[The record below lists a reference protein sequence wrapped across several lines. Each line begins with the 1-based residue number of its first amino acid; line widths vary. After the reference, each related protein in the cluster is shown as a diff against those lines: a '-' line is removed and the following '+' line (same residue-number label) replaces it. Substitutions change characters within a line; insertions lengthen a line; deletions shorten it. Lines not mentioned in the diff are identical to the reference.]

1 MATGNGAHVVHC
13 MLERNIDDYN
23 VIGYNPLYTLF
34 PFALRSILP
43 AGEYNILHTTPDYAL
58 FFNQRKLPL
67 VLSFQNYV
75 LDRWIGTYSSL
86 LQRIHYMTDLRLFTR
101 KAIKYSVSLTAVSEF
116 TANIVQEDLQV
127 DRPIQVIYNSVEED
141 VFTPQRSPKSK
152 TNEIR
157 VFFSGNLTKR
167 KGAQW
172 LHDIAER
179 LRSNIVIHYTQGLRT
194 RNALPEHPKLRSIGP
209 VPFEHMPPRYRKMDI
224 LLMPT
229 VREGLS
235 LSVLEAMACG
245 LPVVASDCSSL
256 PEQIDKGRGG
266 YLCTV
271 GDVDEFAEKL
281 NHLADSPNERKE
293 MGQYNRWKIEKYFT
307 VKKMVNEYKKLFET
321 IIN

>member
-1 MATGNGAHVVHC
+1 
-13 MLERNIDDYN
+13 
-23 VIGYNPLYTLF
+23 
-34 PFALRSILP
+34 
-43 AGEYNILHTTPDYAL
+43 
-58 FFNQRKLPL
+58 
-67 VLSFQNYV
+67 
-75 LDRWIGTYSSL
+75 
-86 LQRIHYMTDLRLFTR
+86 
-101 KAIKYSVSLTAVSEF
+101 
-116 TANIVQEDLQV
+116 
-127 DRPIQVIYNSVEED
+127 
-141 VFTPQRSPKSK
+141 
-152 TNEIR
+152 
-157 VFFSGNLTKR
+157 
-167 KGAQW
+167 
-172 LHDIAER
+172 
-179 LRSNIVIHYTQGLRT
+179 
-194 RNALPEHPKLRSIGP
+194 
-209 VPFEHMPPRYRKMDI
+209 MDI

>member
-1 MATGNGAHVVHC
+1 MKSPKIISPMATGNGAHVVHC

-75 LDRWIGTYSSL
+75 LDRWVGTYSSL

-101 KAIKYSVSLTAVSEF
+101 RAIKNSVSLTAVSEF
-116 TANIVQEDLQV
+116 TANIVQKDLQV

-172 LHDIAER
+172 LQDIAER

-194 RNALPEHPKLRSIGP
+194 RNELPEHPKLRSIGP
-209 VPFEHMPPRYRKMDI
+209 VPFE
-224 LLMPT
+224 
-229 VREGLS
+229 
-235 LSVLEAMACG
+235 
-245 LPVVASDCSSL
+245 
-256 PEQIDKGRGG
+256 
-266 YLCTV
+266 
-271 GDVDEFAEKL
+271 
-281 NHLADSPNERKE
+281 
-293 MGQYNRWKIEKYFT
+293 
-307 VKKMVNEYKKLFET
+307 
-321 IIN
+321 